1 MNNQER
7 NNGYKCFPN
16 LVLEGGLVEPFVKL
30 NVQETLFGEYICL
43 FQDIGF
49 IPLFKQRKLLLWK
62 YTSIS
67 KHLQLLYEHLRLQVH
82 IIINLDFFQKNW
94 T

>member
-7 NNGYKCFPN
+7 NDGYKCFPN

-30 NVQETLFGEYICL
+30 NVQKILFGEFLCL
-43 FQDIGF
+43 FQHIGF
-49 IPLFKQRKLLLWK
+49 IPLFKLRELLLWK

-67 KHLQLLYEHLRLQVH
+67 NYSMNISSFKF
-82 IIINLDFFQKNW
+82 IS
-94 T
+94 